1 MSFEQPDLIRPAL
14 SRVWTGWPKD
24 ALRHALLLQDAGK
37 PFWGIFLQNWPSS
50 PSSIHLF
57 LAGVGDRVWGQR
69 IPAGLSLA
77 FLSSVFWN
85 SYKRWWLSKSLF
97 HEVHE
102 QNYLF
107 KLNLFCMFKHVY
119 LNIHVASR
127 FLWDLLCFYVFIPI
141 FEAVCGD
148 LCLSFR
154 AVYGDQTHFT
164 VEIIEKI
171 ISIFWRFSSFCFP
184 NCSSLT
190 IFFFGE
196 VDKDGSICL

>member
-69 IPAGLSLA
+69 IPSGLSLA

-107 KLNLFCMFKHVY
+107 KLNLFCMFKSCLWRPNPFYSGNNRKDYFH
-119 LNIHVASR
+119 
-127 FLWDLLCFYVFIPI
+127 FL
-141 FEAVCGD
+141 
-148 LCLSFR
+148 
-154 AVYGDQTHFT
+154 T
-164 VEIIEKI
+164 
-171 ISIFWRFSSFCFP
+171 
-184 NCSSLT
+184 
-190 IFFFGE
+190 FFFFLFSQLFFTYHFLLWRG
-196 VDKDGSICL
+196 GQRW